1 MYFEYKLTWNDI
13 YKSFFIKFLN
23 NVTVE
28 VFLARLIDILYVS
41 LYIHCCTAIY
51 DKTNLHSFL
60 QSIMTADVYA
70 RALILAK
77 RLLSLTNC
85 KFEDYLLL

>member
-23 NVTVE
+23 NVTVK
-28 VFLARLIDILYVS
+28 VFLARLIDILYIS
-41 LYIHCCTAIY
+41 LYIHFCTAIY
-51 DKTNLHSFL
+51 DKTNLQSFL
-60 QSIMTADVYA
+60 QSIITADVYA

-77 RLLSLTNC
+77 QLL
-85 KFEDYLLL
+85 